1 MTSYQLM
8 SDQERIRRVGSTGA
22 DADAYYLETRLEAA
36 RIAEQSRKQRAAYL
50 KRVAQG
56 RRFAT

>member
-1 MTSYQLM
+1 MQLM

-22 DADAYYLETRLEAA
+22 DADAYFEQTRREAA
-36 RIAEQSRKQRAAYL
+36 WVTEQSRKRRAAYL

-56 RRFAT
+56 RRVASS